1 MICFR
6 LLESDDPA
14 TPLAEAVATLRR
26 GEDAESVYAVNPK
39 SFRQVPNAP
48 FAYWVSERIRGL
60 FTELPPFESDG
71 RTAKQGLAT
80 ADDFRFVR
88 TAWETPEVGTHQAW
102 FPLTKGGKHSPF
114 YVDVY
119 LHVNWATGGLE
130 CKSYITQRYPY
141 LNGNAGFVAKNT
153 DYYFRPGLT
162 WPARPHKRGAFSY
175 IPSEVIFTHTGP
187 MAFADA
193 AKYLSTFCCL
203 LNSTPY
209 IGLLHI
215 LMPRGAG
222 GNTGQTLKYEIGYVS
237 SVPIPK
243 TQESDDI
250 NFAPLAK
257 SAWSLKR
264 HLDTT
269 NSNSHAFYAPALTP
283 GQCTAPRLTTEP
295 GGTR

>member
-60 FTELPPFESDG
+60 FTELPPFESEG
-71 RTAKQGLAT
+71 RTARVG
-80 ADDFRFVR
+80 DHPGDGFRYIRLWFEVPRTPTQVR
-88 TAWETPEVGTHQAW
+88 WPSYQ
-102 FPLTKGGKHSPF
+102 KGGQYSPF
-114 YVDVY
+114 YCDIHLCADWDY
-119 LHVNWATGGLE
+119 E
-130 CKSYITQRYPY
+130 KQSYR
-141 LNGNAGFVAKNT
+141 GFLGRPGRSSKRPSN
-153 DYYFRPGLT
+153 YEFFFRPGLT
-162 WPARPHKRGAFSY
+162 WPRRTQSGLALRTMAANCVFADKGPVAFVDGNNANELLSTLALTLSLGFRGLVE
-175 IPSEVIFTHTGP
+175 IQ
-187 MAFADA
+187 MAFGSYEVGVIQRTVVPD
-193 AKYLSTFCCL
+193 
-203 LNSTPY
+203 LNNEAQDN
-209 IGLLHI
+209 L
-215 LMPRGAG
+215 
-222 GNTGQTLKYEIGYVS
+222 
-237 SVPIPK
+237 
-243 TQESDDI
+243 
-250 NFAPLAK
+250 APLAK

-283 GQCTAPRLTTEP
+283 GQCTAPRLSAKP

>member
-102 FPLTKGGKHSPF
+102 SPFAKGGSYSPF
-114 YVDVY
+114 YADVH
-119 LHVNWATGGLE
+119 LHVNWETDGKQVRHFGD
-130 CKSYITQRYPY
+130 P
-141 LNGNAGFVAKNT
+141 NGVRPSSRPQNT
-153 DYYFRPGLT
+153 DYYFQPGLT
-162 WPARPHKRGAFSY
+162 WPLRTQSGLGMRAMPAKCIFGHKGPQASSDGTDLGCLLSITTSTAFRGLVE
-175 IPSEVIFTHTGP
+175 IQ
-187 MAFADA
+187 MAFGSYEVGVIQRTVVPD
-193 AKYLSTFCCL
+193 
-203 LNSTPY
+203 LNDEAQDNLP
-209 IGLLHI
+209 
-215 LMPRGAG
+215 
-222 GNTGQTLKYEIGYVS
+222 
-237 SVPIPK
+237 
-243 TQESDDI
+243 
-250 NFAPLAK
+250 PLAK

-283 GQCTAPRLTTEP
+283 GQCTAPRLAAKP

>member
-60 FTELPPFESDG
+60 FTELPPFESEG
-71 RTAKQGLAT
+71 REVRVGLQT
-80 ADDFRFVR
+80 SDDFRFVR
-88 TAWETPEVGTHQAW
+88 TAWETPEAGTHQGW
-102 FPLTKGGKHSPF
+102 FPFAKGGSYSPF
-114 YVDVY
+114 YADIH
-119 LHVNWATGGLE
+119 LHVNWETNGKQVRHYGDPNGARS
-130 CKSYITQRYPY
+130 KSRPQ
-141 LNGNAGFVAKNT
+141 NS

-162 WPARPHKRGAFSY
+162 WTVFTTRELSPRLLPRGCVLSHVGGAAFAKDQLLIGLCALVASSTFRNLLSLTMGLADAGRRVY
-175 IPSEVIFTHTGP
+175 GVGSFSVSPIPSSCNT
-187 MAFADA
+187 
-193 AKYLSTFCCL
+193 AK
-203 LNSTPY
+203 
-209 IGLLHI
+209 I
-215 LMPRGAG
+215 
-222 GNTGQTLKYEIGYVS
+222 Q
-237 SVPIPK
+237 
-243 TQESDDI
+243 
-250 NFAPLAK
+250 AK

-283 GQCTAPRLTTEP
+283 GQCTAPRLTAEP